1 MLKKSN
7 VHAEEA
13 SVLEELFLC
22 HYSGDAAE
30 VRALAEELG
39 LRGITPWVD
48 KEGGFSV
55 GDENAGEAERA
66 IGEDCFGLLFY
77 ASREAFTRD
86 IIRQI
91 EINKAIRCKEEDPSF
106 VLFAV
111 PRGIDFGE
119 LSAKSV
125 ETFGIDLAAYASR
138 EVKGPGLE
146 DESVLR
152 TQFGAIADGVLDK
165 VLVKA
170 REGGATDT
178 LQIQFSTR
186 ERLADEPQDVLCVD
200 AVQLLERASSPA
212 SQAEAWGKVYDGL
225 LAVKRMI
232 SQHFGR
238 PRLKIHGSKH
248 LTAAFVLGYAF
259 PSTTYE
265 LDIRTK
271 REYWATDHEPTHGD
285 LLRVVSQGGS
295 VGSESLYLEIS
306 TGKQLVRNAVR
317 RYVRRTS
324 VSPLRYLRLTPGQ
337 ELEATPYLSNA
348 DACAIAQQLR
358 RELAREISEHDIAEV
373 HIFAAVP
380 QGLAIMIGHSL
391 NAMPPVQ
398 LYEYDGS
405 EYYPSYRLG
414 Q

>member
-1 MLKKSN
+1 MLK
-7 VHAEEA
+7 
-13 SVLEELFLC
+13 ELFLC

-30 VRALAEELG
+30 IGVLAEELR
-39 LRGITPWVD
+39 LRGVAPWVG

-77 ASREAFTRD
+77 ATPEAFASD
-86 IIRQI
+86 FIRQI
-91 EINKAIRCKEEDPSF
+91 EINKALRRKEEDPSF

-111 PRGIDFGE
+111 PRGIGFSG

-125 ETFGIDLAAYASR
+125 ETFGTDLAAYASW
-138 EVKGPGLE
+138 EVKRLARE

-152 TQFGAIADGVLDK
+152 TQLSPIADGVLDK
-165 VLVKA
+165 VLARA

-200 AVQLLERASSPA
+200 AVQLLERALSTA
-212 SQAEAWGKVYDGL
+212 SQAEVWGKVYGGL
-225 LAVKRMI
+225 LAVKRVI

-238 PRLKIHGSKH
+238 PRLRIHGSKH

-271 REYWATDHEPTHGD
+271 QDYWATDHEPTYGD
-285 LLRVVSQGGS
+285 LLQVASQGGS
-295 VGSESLYLEIS
+295 VGSESLCVEIS
-306 TGKQLVRNAVR
+306 TGKQPVGNAVR

-324 VSPLRYLRLTPGQ
+324 VSPFRYLRLTPGP
-337 ELEATPYLSNA
+337 ELESAPYLSNA

-358 RELAREISEHDIAEV
+358 RELAREISEHDISEIHV
-373 HIFAAVP
+373 FAAVP
-380 QGLAIMIGHSL
+380 QGLGMMIGHNL